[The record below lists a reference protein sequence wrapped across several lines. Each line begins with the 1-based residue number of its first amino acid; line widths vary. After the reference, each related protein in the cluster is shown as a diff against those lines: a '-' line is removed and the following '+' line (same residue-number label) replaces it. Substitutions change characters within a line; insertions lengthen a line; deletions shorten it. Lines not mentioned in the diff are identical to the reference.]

1 MENATDEKELA
12 ELILNIIENPE
23 SENKLIKTAQK
34 LEERYKKENCGKLY
48 ILRFHTTM
56 CKA

>member
-1 MENATDEKELA
+1 METATDEKELA

-23 SENKLIKTAQK
+23 SENKLIKIAQK

-48 ILRFHTTM
+48 LNLFL
-56 CKA
+56 

>member
-12 ELILNIIENPE
+12 ELMLNIIENPE
-23 SENKLIKTAQK
+23 SENKLIKIAQE

-48 ILRFHTTM
+48 RGH
-56 CKA
+56 

>member
-12 ELILNIIENPE
+12 ELILNIIENPPKAKHLE
-23 SENKLIKTAQK
+23 EIAQK
-34 LEERYKKENCGKLY
+34 LKERYKKENCGKLY